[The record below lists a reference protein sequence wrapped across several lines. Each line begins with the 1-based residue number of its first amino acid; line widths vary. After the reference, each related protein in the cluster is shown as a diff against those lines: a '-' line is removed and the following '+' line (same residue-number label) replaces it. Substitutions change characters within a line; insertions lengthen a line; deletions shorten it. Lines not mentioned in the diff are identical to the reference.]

1 MEVDLKTPTK
11 RNHDGAWIVLRPED
25 FIAPFD
31 MQTVF
36 EMGAAGDQT
45 KKNHPQK
52 ILKCWREAIRAF
64 LKNGLLPATKMQ

>member
-1 MEVDLKTPTK
+1 MHICTIHVEVNLKTPTK
-11 RNHDGAWIVLRPED
+11 RNHDGACSIVLRPED

-45 KKNHPQK
+45 KKSSSENFK
-52 ILKCWREAIRAF
+52 VLEGG
-64 LKNGLLPATKMQ
+64 N

>member
-11 RNHDGAWIVLRPED
+11 RNHDGAWIVLRPDD

-36 EMGAAGDQT
+36 EMGAASDQT
-45 KKNHPQK
+45 KKSSTENFKVLGGRH
-52 ILKCWREAIRAF
+52 LGHF
-64 LKNGLLPATKMQ
+64 

>member
-11 RNHDGAWIVLRPED
+11 RNHDGAWIVLRPDD

-45 KKNHPQK
+45 KKSSSENFK
-52 ILKCWREAIRAF
+52 VLEGG
-64 LKNGLLPATKMQ
+64 N

>member
-11 RNHDGAWIVLRPED
+11 RNHDGAWIVLRPDD

-45 KKNHPQK
+45 KKSSTENFK
-52 ILKCWREAIRAF
+52 VLKGD
-64 LKNGLLPATKMQ
+64 N

>member
-11 RNHDGAWIVLRPED
+11 RNHDGAWIVLRPDD

-36 EMGAAGDQT
+36 EMKAAGNQT
-45 KKNHPQK
+45 KKTSTENFK
-52 ILKCWREAIRAF
+52 VLEGG
-64 LKNGLLPATKMQ
+64 N

>member
-11 RNHDGAWIVLRPED
+11 RNHDGAWIVLRPDD

-45 KKNHPQK
+45 KKSSSENFK
-52 ILKCWREAIRAF
+52 VLKGG
-64 LKNGLLPATKMQ
+64 N

>member
-11 RNHDGAWIVLRPED
+11 RNHDGAWIVLRPDD

-45 KKNHPQK
+45 KKSSTENFK
-52 ILKCWREAIRAF
+52 VLEGG
-64 LKNGLLPATKMQ
+64 N

>member
-1 MEVDLKTPTK
+1 MEVNLKTPTK
-11 RNHDGAWIVLRPED
+11 RNHDGAWIVLRPDD

-45 KKNHPQK
+45 KKSSTENFK
-52 ILKCWREAIRAF
+52 VLEGG
-64 LKNGLLPATKMQ
+64 N

>member
-11 RNHDGAWIVLRPED
+11 RNHDGTYIVLRPED

-45 KKNHPQK
+45 KKSSTENFK
-52 ILKCWREAIRAF
+52 VLEGG
-64 LKNGLLPATKMQ
+64 N